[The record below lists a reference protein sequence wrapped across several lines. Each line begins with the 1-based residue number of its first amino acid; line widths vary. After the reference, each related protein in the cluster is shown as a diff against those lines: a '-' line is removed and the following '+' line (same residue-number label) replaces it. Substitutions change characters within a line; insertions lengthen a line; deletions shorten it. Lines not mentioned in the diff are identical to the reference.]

1 MKMAMSKMS
10 NMARKVPLLG
20 MASCQQGANLPPI
33 LVFGL
38 EADLLPKL

>member
-1 MKMAMSKMS
+1 
-10 NMARKVPLLG
+10 VPLLG

-38 EADLLPKL
+38 EADLLPRL